1 MVAIDV
7 FNHTV
12 QAPVRKRRYRSIRSS
27 NYDVSNTCNLSC
39 EGCYYFVSDQKT
51 FNKRPT
57 AADYDQFFQSEAER
71 GVNYPV
77 LAGGEPSLNKV
88 ALAMAARHWSAGII
102 YSNGARR
109 IDPDI
114 PFRIAISV
122 WGARERNERL
132 RGAASYDQAMQAAA
146 GDKRAL
152 I

>member
-1 MVAIDV
+1 MAVIYMNERDA
-7 FNHTV
+7 

-27 NYDVSNTCNLSC
+27 NYDISNTCNLSC

-57 AADYDQFFQSEAER
+57 VADYDKFFSSEVDR

-77 LAGGEPSLNKV
+77 LAGGEPSLNKG

-102 YSNGARR
+102 YTTARVASILRCPLGSPSRCGAR
-109 IDPDI
+109 
-114 PFRIAISV
+114 AS
-122 WGARERNERL
+122 ANERL
-132 RGAASYDQAMQAAA
+132 RGAASYNQAMQAAA